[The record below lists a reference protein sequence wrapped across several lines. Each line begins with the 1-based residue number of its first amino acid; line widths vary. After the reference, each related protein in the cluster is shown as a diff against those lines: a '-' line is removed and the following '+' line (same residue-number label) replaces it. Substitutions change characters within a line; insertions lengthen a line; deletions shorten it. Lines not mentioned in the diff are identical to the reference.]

1 MSYNRITY
9 LLLLAVFLLLGLKPV
24 KALAGSMLHI
34 PDKVEYVAM
43 QDTTSIIHK
52 QAGVWKTPDVIVVA
66 KRGKYQ
72 AKNNPAV
79 ILLDSIQSK
88 HRQRLLLVDDVQI
101 YSAKRYENLT
111 LCLSN
116 FNLNNKLMNKAFPF
130 FRKYVERS
138 VFDRS
143 YILPLSVRESVT
155 AVGTDIKKSKKNEV
169 VLYRNT
175 LGVDQD
181 IDDGTMT
188 KSLDEMFPDMDIHAS
203 YIKLLNNRFVSPIG
217 SQGTK
222 AYKYYITDSLVNDQG
237 DSLRVLSFYP
247 FTPQAFNF
255 TGSVIV
261 NTTKDYTIERC
272 ELEVPEYIN
281 LNFVEKLRIEIDY
294 IALENGL
301 IVPKT
306 ENMYSQ
312 MSLFHRLLKV
322 YSIHNRM
329 YDNHAWNPPDSIVL
343 NTPSRYIDLSNTDA
357 AVALDST
364 YVADRRLLST
374 NEGLKSFLDEM
385 KEISFYRF
393 VFGTIDT
400 FASDYLRTRYRKDM
414 LFGGSKFNFGPI
426 SSFVSTNAIEGLR
439 LRIGGQTTGYLFSN
453 FFLDG
458 FAAYGF
464 KDKQW
469 KYSISSS
476 YSFTDKK
483 YNLNEFPK
491 HDITITSERDLHTP
505 GQIYSSSSKDNLL
518 NSLGSAYLTNRSYRN
533 AAKVSYRKD
542 WFSGLSLRAE
552 WTKVKDTPTGTYR
565 YLKILPDSTLEI
577 VPHIQDV
584 KLGIHLKY
592 APGSKVYEGA
602 SRNPEKVRISMD
614 IPEILFSHETAIPR
628 MGGEYYYNRSEIA
641 LQQNLWIGR
650 FGNIDYKVGVGIIW
664 NHVPFPMLFSPPA
677 NSSFEFYSHAFQL
690 MRPLEYVADEY
701 ASLFMSYHMK
711 GLLLNKIPLIKEL
724 KLREVL
730 IFNGMYGNTSRR
742 NHPKYSDEIFITP
755 PETTPMSHKWYAECG
770 VGLENILRI
779 LRVDFYYRITPSRLK
794 DYNEFGFKM
803 KLQWEF

>member
-1 MSYNRITY
+1 MPEKAVASSSYLHKDREEAFC
-9 LLLLAVFLLLGLKPV
+9 LA
-24 KALAGSMLHI
+24 
-34 PDKVEYVAM
+34 
-43 QDTTSIIHK
+43 DTISIIHGR
-52 QAGVWKTPDVIVVA
+52 AGVWKTPDVIVTA
-66 KRGKYQ
+66 KRGKYK
-72 AKNNPAV
+72 AKDNPAV
-79 ILLDSIQSK
+79 VLLDSIQSRHK
-88 HRQRLLLVDDVQI
+88 QRLLLLDDSI
-101 YSAKRYENLT
+101 RLYSTKRYENLT

-116 FNLNNKLMNKAFPF
+116 FNLNNKLMNKALPF
-130 FRKYVERS
+130 FQKYVESS
-138 VFDRS
+138 VFDNS
-143 YILPLSVRESVT
+143 HILPLSVRESVT
-155 AVGTDIKKSKKNEV
+155 AVGVDFRKSKKNEV

-188 KSLDEMFPDMDIHAS
+188 KSLDEMFPDVDIHGS

-217 SQGTK
+217 SKGTK
-222 AYKYYITDSLVNDQG
+222 AYKYYITDSLLNEQG

-261 NTTKDYTIERC
+261 NTSKDFTIERC
-272 ELEVPEYIN
+272 ELQVPDYIN

-294 IALENGL
+294 MQLNNGL

-329 YDNHAWNPPDSIVL
+329 YDSYAWNPPDSLVVKA
-343 NTPSRYIDLSNTDA
+343 PSRYIDLSNTNTLTA
-357 AVALDST
+357 DST
-364 YVADRRLLST
+364 YTADRRLLST

-385 KEISFYRF
+385 KEIPFYRF

-400 FASDYLRTRYRKDM
+400 FASDYLRTRYQKET
-414 LFGGSKFNFGPI
+414 LFGGSKFNFGPL

-458 FAAYGF
+458 FVAYGF
-464 KDKQW
+464 KDKQF
-469 KYSISSS
+469 KYSVSSS

-491 HDITITSERDLHTP
+491 HDITITSELDLHTP

-518 NSLGSAYLTNRSYRN
+518 NSLGSSYLTNRSYRN
-533 AAKVSYRKD
+533 AAKVTYRKD

-602 SRNPEKVRISMD
+602 SKNPEKVRISMD

-628 MGGEYYYNRSEIA
+628 LGGEYYYNRSEIA

-650 FGNIDYKVGVGIIW
+650 FGNIDYKIGGGIIW

-677 NSSFEFYSHAFQL
+677 NSSFELYSHAFQL
-690 MRPLEYVADEY
+690 MRPLEYVADQY

-724 KLREVL
+724 KMREVL
-730 IFNGMYGNTSRR
+730 IFNAMYGNTSRR
-742 NHPKYSDEIFITP
+742 NHPKYSSEIFITP

-779 LRVDFYYRITPSRLK
+779 LRFDFYYRITPSRFK
-794 DYNEFGFKM
+794 GYQEFGFKM